1 MHSKMLL
8 GGRIFQF
15 GLLLILVSILLK
27 LFLNAAFLEI
37 LLLVG
42 LGVTL
47 VGTLISYTNSNK
59 IQVELVDSR

>member
-1 MHSKMLL
+1 MLL

-15 GLLLILVSILLK
+15 GLLLILVSSLLK

>member
-1 MHSKMLL
+1 MLL
-8 GGRIFQF
+8 GGRLFQL
-15 GLLLILVSILLK
+15 GLLIILVSSLLK

-37 LLLVG
+37 SLLVG

-59 IQVELVDSR
+59 IRVKVMDS